1 MMRGQCLQ
9 VAVATFA
16 MHSQD
21 FDVGN
26 TDFLEDELDDDGI
39 GDGGQEFEF
48 STVRR
53 VTRQRATPALV
64 LGSRGKGSVFR
75 SRHAGCGIASAEN

>member
-1 MMRGQCLQ
+1 M
-9 VAVATFA
+9 VVVTFE

-21 FDVGN
+21 FDVGI
-26 TDFLEDELDDDGI
+26 TKFLEDELDDDGM
-39 GDGGQEFEF
+39 GDGGPEFEF

-53 VTRQRATPALV
+53 VTRQRDPLGRATPALV
-64 LGSRGKGSVFR
+64 LGPRGKGSVCR